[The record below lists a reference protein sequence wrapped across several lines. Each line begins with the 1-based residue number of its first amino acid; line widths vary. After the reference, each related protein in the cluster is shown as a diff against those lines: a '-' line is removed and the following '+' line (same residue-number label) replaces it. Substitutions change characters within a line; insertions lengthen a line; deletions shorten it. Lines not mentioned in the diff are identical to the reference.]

1 MKLVVFT
8 ASRSFERFLT
18 ESLETGFE
26 VRSRLQSSDG
36 EPDKLYLLHLSSMKL
51 AGFEWMLKH
60 VSGNPV
66 MVAVCSDLPLI
77 DEMLES
83 VRLGARAYCNSHMA
97 ATHYRQM
104 LRLLS
109 QGQSWFPPHMLE
121 ESFKLAQQAIRDRPR
136 QDLLQRLTS
145 REKEIALAVS
155 GGKSN
160 RQVADLHA
168 ISEATVKTHLTSIF
182 RKLDVSDR
190 VGLVLLLKRS

>member
-8 ASRSFERFLT
+8 TSGSFERFLT

-26 VRSRLQSSDG
+26 VRSRLQSPNGD
-36 EPDKLYLLHLSSMKL
+36 PDKLYLLHLSSMKL

-66 MVAVCSDLPLI
+66 MVAVCSDLPLV

-83 VRLGARAYCNSHMA
+83 VRLGAKAYCNSHMA

-109 QGQSWFPPHMLE
+109 QGQSWYPPHMLE
-121 ESFKLAQQAIRDRPR
+121 ESFKLAQQAIRDRPG

-155 GGKSN
+155 EGKPN
-160 RQVADLHA
+160 RQVAELHA

>member
-8 ASRSFERFLT
+8 TSGSFERFLT

-26 VRSRLQSSDG
+26 VRSRLQSPNGD
-36 EPDKLYLLHLSSMKL
+36 PDKLYLLHLSSMKL

-66 MVAVCSDLPLI
+66 MVAVCSDLPLV

-83 VRLGARAYCNSHMA
+83 VRLGAKAYCNSHMA

-109 QGQSWFPPHMLE
+109 QGQTWFPPHMLE
-121 ESFKLAQQAIRDRPR
+121 ETFKLAQQAIRDRPG
-136 QDLLQRLTS
+136 QDLLQSLTS

-155 GGKSN
+155 DGKSN

-190 VGLVLLLKRS
+190 VGLVLLLKRR

>member
-8 ASRSFERFLT
+8 ASRPFERFLT

-26 VRSRLQSSDG
+26 VRSRLQGPSGD
-36 EPDKLYLLHLSSMKL
+36 PDHLYLLHLSSMKL

-60 VSGNPV
+60 VSGNSV
-66 MVAVCSDLPLI
+66 MVAVCSDRPLV

-83 VRLGARAYCNSHMA
+83 VRLGAKSYCNSHMA
-97 ATHYRQM
+97 APHYRQM

-121 ESFKLAQQAIRDRPR
+121 ETFKLAQQSIRGRAG
-136 QDLLQRLTS
+136 QDLLQCLTS
-145 REKEIALAVS
+145 REKEIALTVS
-155 GGKSN
+155 DGKTN
-160 RQVADLHA
+160 RQVAELHA
-168 ISEATVKTHLTSIF
+168 ISEATVKTHLTNIF
-182 RKLDVSDR
+182 RKLDLSDR